1 MIRSIVC
8 FLPQSAAFNGR
19 TVERT
24 LDGQSPYG
32 LGDATN
38 EVHEH
43 RAQ

>member
-24 LDGQSPYG
+24 LDGQSQYG

-43 RAQ
+43 CAQ